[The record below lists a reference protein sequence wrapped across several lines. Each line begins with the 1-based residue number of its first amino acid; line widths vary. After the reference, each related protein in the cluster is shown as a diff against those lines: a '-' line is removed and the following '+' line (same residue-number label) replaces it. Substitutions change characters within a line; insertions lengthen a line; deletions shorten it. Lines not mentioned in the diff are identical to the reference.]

1 MCRKKRCSPL
11 DVLDVAFPCI
21 ALAQAIGR
29 WGNFFNQEAHGTPTD
44 LPWAITIDGVKVHP
58 TFLYESLW
66 CLMLFFLLSYI
77 DRKRRFR
84 GETVLL
90 YGVLYSLERFF
101 VEQLR
106 TDSLLTGP
114 ADLVTG
120 LISAG
125 YDPSQVEGVL
135 HIGGFLIFPFRTAQ
149 GVSLIAFVVC
159 LAGLIVMNRRYRRKK
174 RSEGYLLKMK

>member
-1 MCRKKRCSPL
+1 M
-11 DVLDVAFPCI
+11 
-21 ALAQAIGR
+21 
-29 WGNFFNQEAHGTPTD
+29 
-44 LPWAITIDGVKVHP
+44 
-58 TFLYESLW
+58 
-66 CLMLFFLLSYI
+66 
-77 DRKRRFR
+77 
-84 GETVLL
+84 
-90 YGVLYSLERFF
+90 
-101 VEQLR
+101 EQLR